1 MKEHNQT
8 LTLNVTDSNFE
19 QEVMEATKLVL
30 VDFWA
35 EWCAPCKMVTPIIEN
50 LANDYGERLKV
61 TKLNVDENPDIMTRY
76 QVRSI
81 PTLMLFQDG
90 ELKEKSVGVQSKAQ
104 LAELIDRHVA

>member
-1 MKEHNQT
+1 MTEHNQT

-19 QEVMEATKLVL
+19 QEVLKATKPVL

-35 EWCAPCKMVTPIIEN
+35 EWCAPCNMVTPIIEN
-50 LANDYGERLKV
+50 LANDYDESLKV
-61 TKLNVDENPDIMTRY
+61 RKLNVDENPETTTRF

-81 PTLMLFQDG
+81 PTLMLFKDG
-90 ELKEKSVGVQSKAQ
+90 ELKEKSVGVQLKSQ